1 MKSIDVKKIGTLAA
15 STLMLGAALAGPVSA
30 GADMTGVDKGFFYD
44 ANFNPIVQIVVG
56 EKGMATDAVA
66 AGNIAATIGN
76 LAYMSK
82 TESFTPEYT
91 PEGQVIIETAAIGA
105 TGDYVQDEYPNLKD
119 GATLDPEN
127 ITEFYDKDEGFHFD
141 GMKTYERG
149 DFTQYALACEQQ
161 TRTEAG
167 ILMEGTYN
175 NIHCLFCM
183 TLCVEGLKNP
193 SHEMKEII
201 EVNASMIRY
210 YEEGLNDDDTEALKM
225 AIEGDA
231 IKYTVET
238 GYIPVSDMKLGTE
251 EFADFEYR
259 GKIIF
264 MGKEYYVKNIEGDK
278 IYLADGKVLDDITS
292 EGYTSEFNGYKF
304 KIDHLIYSGEYEVAG
319 ILLDVEKPDG
329 TIVQVQISKMANG
342 IVDDLEV
349 AGVYAEAAG
358 AVETASII
366 VYDTASQIVLEDGE
380 DLELGGVEYDGWRVE
395 WKDYAKPCN
404 ETTDCDIDEYLTDDV
419 NAKEFKVI
427 EKIDVTLTDDV
438 KGINALEV
446 DESLNFPSQ
455 FLMTFKGYMTGSY
468 RDALCSGE
476 GEGNILLE
484 RGSDVYQML
493 ISFTG
498 DDGNRYDEVRL
509 DEGPFQKGDT
519 FVLDGTVWEY
529 AKYKK
534 DAGATDAQDT
544 VDVTRKPLI
553 SGSKERITLTRVC
566 DPDNDLTVN
575 ATGWTNCTVG
585 DTTCNCDTLSD
596 VEIRKIA
603 LVDAMDDDDP
613 SKYERDD
620 NVTLT
625 PEDLYWNDDSQ
636 GLYGGVLWFDE
647 SSNTI
652 VYSNN
657 TADTWLT
664 IDPNMVGTIRDFE
677 MDNVLEM
684 SVVREC
690 NFTGDVDADEEYDW
704 TCDWNFD
711 GNNATGFKGGNDDDL
726 LVIFKS
732 HDEADEYTVIDL
744 TDRGY
749 DEGHIWKYSN
759 GIGLY
764 ADFGTTSTQS
774 NEDNKIV
781 YVDEDVD
788 TLLIAPFSG
797 DEYSIDWGVDNKI
810 DSVTLCHPQK
820 NVDATY
826 FLGIGEEAT
835 YVEDIIT
842 KDDEGKEITAGCCT
856 FKVKEFSVTVAG
868 AEDQEYTTAT
878 VNKII
883 GHLVVPEVSADTSKN
898 LIIVGGAAV
907 NGMCTVTEE
916 DVAEQADKFIVK
928 KDGNLLIVAG
938 YEYEETLA
946 AGDALIDWLNE
957 NVHA

>member
-1 MKSIDVKKIGTLAA
+1 MKSIDVKRIGTLAA

-30 GADMTGVDKGFFYD
+30 SADMTGE
-44 ANFNPIVQIVVG
+44 IVVG

-76 LAYMSK
+76 LAYMTK
-82 TESFTPEYT
+82 TETFTPEYA
-91 PEGQVIIETAAIGA
+91 PEGQVVIETAAIGA
-105 TGDYVQDEYPNLKD
+105 TGDYVQDENPDLEGNSP
-119 GATLDPEN
+119 TN
-127 ITEFYDKDEGFHFD
+127 ISDKFYDKDEGFHFD
-141 GMKTYERG
+141 DTKTYERG

-193 SHEMKEII
+193 SHEMKEQIK
-201 EVNASMIRY
+201 VNSSMIRY
-210 YEEGLNDDDTEALKM
+210 YEVGLNDDDTEALKM
-225 AIEGDA
+225 AIDGDA
-231 IKYTVET
+231 IKYTVQT
-238 GYIPVSDMKLGTE
+238 GYIPLMDMEDMASNREK
-251 EFADFEYR
+251 FADFEYR

-264 MGKEYYVKNIEGDK
+264 MGNEYYVKDIDGDK
-278 IYLADGKVLDDITS
+278 IYLAEGKVLDDITS
-292 EGYTSEFNGYKF
+292 EGYTSEFKGYKF

-342 IVDDLEV
+342 VVDDLEV

-395 WKDYAKPCN
+395 WSDYAHPCN
-404 ETTDCDIDEYLTDDV
+404 YTGTDWDCDISEYDKAAYNVYDV
-419 NAKEFKVI
+419 LKQ
-427 EKIDVTLTDDV
+427 IDVTLTDDI
-438 KGINALEV
+438 KGVNALEV

-455 FLMTFKGYMTGSY
+455 FLLTFKGYMTGSY
-468 RDALCSGE
+468 RDAPCSGE

-484 RGSDVYQML
+484 RGSDVYQMTL
-493 ISFTG
+493 SFTG
-498 DDGNRYDEVRL
+498 DDGNRYDDVRL
-509 DEGPFQKGDT
+509 DEGPFSKEDT
-519 FVLDGTVWEY
+519 FILNGGVWEY
-529 AKYKK
+529 SKYKK
-534 DAGATDAQDT
+534 DAGTDNKDDT
-544 VDVTRKPLI
+544 IAVTRKPLI
-553 SGSKERITLTRVC
+553 TGSKKKVTLNRVC
-566 DPDNDLTVN
+566 DPDG
-575 ATGWTNCTVG
+575 TGDSSWAQCNIG
-585 DTTCNCDTLSD
+585 AAPTCNCTNLTDIK
-596 VEIRKIA
+596 VRKIA

-620 NVTLT
+620 DVTLEA
-625 PEDLYWNDDSQ
+625 EDLFWNTDTE
-636 GLYGGVLWFDE
+636 GLYSGVLWFDE

-657 TADTWLT
+657 VADTYLT
-664 IDPNMVGTIRDFE
+664 IEEAMVGTISKFE
-677 MDNVLEM
+677 SDSFLQMKVM
-684 SVVREC
+684 REC
-690 NFTGDVDADEEYDW
+690 DFANDVDANV
-704 TCDWNFD
+704 TMNTSCDY
-711 GNNATGFKGGNDDDL
+711 NNDADAGFTGMNDDDL
-726 LVIFKS
+726 LVIFQS
-732 HDEADEYTVIDL
+732 RDEDDEYAVIDL

-749 DEGHIWKYSN
+749 DEGHTWKYSN
-759 GIGLY
+759 SIGLY
-764 ADFGTTSTQS
+764 AGFGTNGTV
-774 NEDNKIV
+774 NLANRIAN
-781 YVDEDVD
+781 VDEDLD

-797 DEYSIDWGVDNKI
+797 DEYTIDWGVDNKI

-826 FLGIGEEAT
+826 FLGIGEEET
-835 YVEDIIT
+835 FVEDTVT

-868 AEDQEYTTAT
+868 VEEQEYTTAT

-883 GHLVVPEVSADTSKN
+883 GHLVVPEVGADTTKN
-898 LIIVGGAAV
+898 LIIVGGPVV
-907 NGMCTVTEE
+907 NGMCTVTKDEIA
-916 DVAEQADKFIVK
+916 AEADKFVVK

-957 NVHA
+957 NIQA